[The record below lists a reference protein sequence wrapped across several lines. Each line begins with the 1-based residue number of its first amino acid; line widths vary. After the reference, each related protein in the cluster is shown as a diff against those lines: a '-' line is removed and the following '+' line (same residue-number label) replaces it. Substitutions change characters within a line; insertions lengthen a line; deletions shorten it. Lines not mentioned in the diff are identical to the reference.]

1 LIEKRTVYWQRIVS
15 PSDGDGSSVRATG
28 LDEILK
34 RIESL
39 ELQQTTE
46 PNADLSLNDTNASN
60 KQPAT
65 NSNTDS
71 LVESIKQTLQPQIDA
86 LNRAVRRYGQRAAA
100 QSTLLDAR
108 LRHLDARTTDALALA
123 AAAMRDAS
131 AMRRPRPKQPSVAG
145 RLVGG
150 LLATW
155 TSVLGAVVDLVLFPW
170 RLLVDTGGYFLR
182 GPTKRSRLDG
192 RGISYGLRGK
202 GRSLGR
208 RTS

>member
-1 LIEKRTVYWQRIVS
+1 
-15 PSDGDGSSVRATG
+15 
-28 LDEILK
+28 
-34 RIESL
+34 
-39 ELQQTTE
+39 
-46 PNADLSLNDTNASN
+46 
-60 KQPAT
+60 
-65 NSNTDS
+65 
-71 LVESIKQTLQPQIDA
+71 
-86 LNRAVRRYGQRAAA
+86 VRRYGQRAAA